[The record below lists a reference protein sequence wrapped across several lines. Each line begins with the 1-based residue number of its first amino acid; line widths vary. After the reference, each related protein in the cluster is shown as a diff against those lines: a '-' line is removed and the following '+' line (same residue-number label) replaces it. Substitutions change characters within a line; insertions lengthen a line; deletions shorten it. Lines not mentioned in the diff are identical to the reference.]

1 MEELFNISY
10 YFSGNSYD
18 FIESKG
24 LLSEFL
30 EEYPEPEGPL
40 LTDQDEINL
49 DDFIEDFIVQRDL
62 KKFIEQFEQHT
73 SANEF
78 LIKDITNKN
87 SLYEYESCFLLS
99 KEDILYRIRE
109 SRNIYET
116 DEGSFIINDEKEVRQ
131 LTDQALDLIEKYGNI
146 YTDDIRGIDYIGFHY
161 DCVIPY
167 KEKMYITPASF
178 YDLYGN
184 DHYPIDLSEIDP
196 SKKKDADL
204 LIYDMWDDPEMCP
217 PLNYTARINGEH
229 SLTKEQEKPSLNDV
243 AQESRGA
250 SHQLTA
256 DTHAAEPKQER

>member
-1 MEELFNISY
+1 MEELFNRSY

-40 LTDQDEINL
+40 LTDQDEINV

-62 KKFIEQFEQHT
+62 KKIIEQFDQHT

-87 SLYEYESCFLLS
+87 SLYEYEACFLLS
-99 KEDILYRIRE
+99 KEDILYRICE
-109 SRNIYET
+109 SRDIYET
-116 DEGSFIINDEKEVRQ
+116 DEGSFIINGEKEVRQ
-131 LTDQALDLIEKYGNI
+131 LTDKALDLIEKYGHI
-146 YTDDIRGIDYIGFHY
+146 YTDDIRGIDYIGFNF
-161 DCVIPY
+161 DSVIPY
-167 KEKMYITPASF
+167 KENMYITPASF
-178 YDLYGN
+178 YDLYGD
-184 DHYPIDLSEIDP
+184 DHYPIDLNEIDP

-204 LIYDMWDDPEMCP
+204 LIYDMWNDPEMCP
-217 PLNYTARINGEH
+217 PLNYTARINGKH

-250 SHQLTA
+250 SDKLNPENYLSQN
-256 DTHAAEPKQER
+256 QER

>member
-1 MEELFNISY
+1 MEELFNRSY

-30 EEYPEPEGPL
+30 KEYPEPEGPL

-62 KKFIEQFEQHT
+62 KKLIEQFEQHT

-78 LIKDITNKN
+78 LIKDITKKN
-87 SLYEYESCFLLS
+87 HFDKSCFLLS
-99 KEDILYRIRE
+99 KEDILYRIRK
-109 SRNIYET
+109 SRDIYET
-116 DEGSFIINDEKEVRQ
+116 DEGSFIINDEEEVRQ

-146 YTDDIRGIDYIGFHY
+146 YTDDIRGIDYIGFNY

-167 KEKMYITPASF
+167 KEKMYITQASF
-178 YDLYGN
+178 YDLYGD
-184 DHYPIDLSEIDP
+184 DHYPIDPSEIDP

-204 LIYDMWDDPEMCP
+204 LIYDMWYDPEMCP

-250 SHQLTA
+250 SDKLNTENYPSQN
-256 DTHAAEPKQER
+256 QER